1 MPGKITIGPAVRR
14 HRRALGWSLQKVCDV
29 THGAV
34 GNGYLSDIENGIST
48 PSVDKAHAIAKALG
62 TSIDQ
67 LIAESLD
74 GYVPTGPTES
84 ISSVPVV
91 PWSMASDWT
100 KNPDMAGLPGGTELY
115 VPVTPGVAGGF
126 YLRLLDDS
134 MHAPAGPTFPAGAL
148 IFVAPQQ
155 EAQPG
160 DFVVGY
166 QSDPSKPTFKKLVTD
181 GERRYLRALNP
192 QIPAMEIQDGFTV
205 IGVVT
210 SSVMMVARGLIR

>member
-1 MPGKITIGPAVRR
+1 MTAKITIGPAVRR
-14 HRRALGWSLQKVCDV
+14 HRRALGWSLQKVCDA
-29 THGAV
+29 THGVV
-34 GNGYLSDIENGIST
+34 GNGYLSDIENGVSNPGI
-48 PSVDKAHAIAKALG
+48 DKAHAIAKALG
-62 TSIDQ
+62 TTIDQ
-67 LIAESLD
+67 LIAESRE

-84 ISSVPVV
+84 VNSAPVL
-91 PWSMASDWT
+91 PWEMAAEWAI
-100 KNPDMAGLPGGTELY
+100 NPDISRLPGGTALY
-115 VPVTPGVAGGF
+115 IPVTPGVAGGF

-134 MHAPAGPTFPAGAL
+134 MHAPAGPAFPAGSL
-148 IFVAPQQ
+148 IFIAPNQ

-166 QSDPSKPTFKKLVTD
+166 QNDPSKPTFKKLVTD

-210 SSVMMVARGLIR
+210 SSVLLVARGMIR